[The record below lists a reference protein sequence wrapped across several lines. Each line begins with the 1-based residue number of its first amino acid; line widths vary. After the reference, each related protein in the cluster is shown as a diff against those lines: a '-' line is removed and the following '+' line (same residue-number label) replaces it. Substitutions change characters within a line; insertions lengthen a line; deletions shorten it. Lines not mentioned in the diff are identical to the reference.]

1 MTKIRFSI
9 GLGLGI
15 AALLLVGL
23 FFLPQSLDSHG
34 ELSVV
39 STVITLFSSKP
50 RSQKISFRSIKAKL
64 HGELEAKSLGAPGT
78 CVAELVFNTSLTGF
92 VLFDLQLEAWIL
104 DGVGVE
110 QDGREEMELVQKLE
124 KRDR

>member
-1 MTKIRFSI
+1 MKIRFSI

-23 FFLPQSLDSHG
+23 FFLPKSLDSHG

-39 STVITLFSSKP
+39 STVITASSSVEAEKP
-50 RSQKISFRSIKAKL
+50 EDIFQVDKGK
-64 HGELEAKSLGAPGT
+64 EVEAKSLGAPGT
-78 CVAELVFNTSLTGF
+78 CVAEL
-92 VLFDLQLEAWIL
+92 LEAWIL

-110 QDGREEMELVQKLE
+110 QDGREEMDLVQKLG

>member
-1 MTKIRFSI
+1 MQVCVCAGHLTEAEEPEDIFQVDKGKCTNESDM
-9 GLGLGI
+9 
-15 AALLLVGL
+15 
-23 FFLPQSLDSHG
+23 SC
-34 ELSVV
+34 
-39 STVITLFSSKP
+39 
-50 RSQKISFRSIKAKL
+50 L

>member
-1 MTKIRFSI
+1 MMKIRFSI

-39 STVITLFSSKP
+39 STVITAFAS
-50 RSQKISFRSIKAKL
+50 L
-64 HGELEAKSLGAPGT
+64 HGDLEAKSLGAPGT
-78 CVAELVFNTSLTGF
+78 CVAEL
-92 VLFDLQLEAWIL
+92 LEAWIL

>member
-1 MTKIRFSI
+1 MT
-9 GLGLGI
+9 
-15 AALLLVGL
+15 
-23 FFLPQSLDSHG
+23 
-34 ELSVV
+34 
-39 STVITLFSSKP
+39 P
-50 RSQKISFRSIKAKL
+50 RSSSANTQSCSTSLSKTLTEAEEPEDIFQL

-78 CVAELVFNTSLTGF
+78 CVAEL
-92 VLFDLQLEAWIL
+92 LEAWIL

>member
-1 MTKIRFSI
+1 MTQQ
-9 GLGLGI
+9 
-15 AALLLVGL
+15 ATCED
-23 FFLPQSLDSHG
+23 Q
-34 ELSVV
+34 
-39 STVITLFSSKP
+39 STVSSANSLS
-50 RSQKISFRSIKAKL
+50 RDQLNNLVLEL

>member
-1 MTKIRFSI
+1 MQVCVWS
-9 GLGLGI
+9 
-15 AALLLVGL
+15 A
-23 FFLPQSLDSHG
+23 
-34 ELSVV
+34 
-39 STVITLFSSKP
+39 LFSLSTYILYT
-50 RSQKISFRSIKAKL
+50 SQNLCAGHLTEAEEPEDIFQL

>member
-1 MTKIRFSI
+1 MMKASTR
-9 GLGLGI
+9 
-15 AALLLVGL
+15 
-23 FFLPQSLDSHG
+23 LDSSHKQRRRRGSPEMNKG
-34 ELSVV
+34 E
-39 STVITLFSSKP
+39 
-50 RSQKISFRSIKAKL
+50 KAEEPEDIFQVDKGKGTNESDMSCVPLL

-78 CVAELVFNTSLTGF
+78 CVAEL
-92 VLFDLQLEAWIL
+92 LEAWIL